1 MLISI
6 LGMIIRNKRKKLN
19 ITLEELSD
27 LTGISA
33 AELSYIENG
42 KIKAPSSVFL
52 YRLSNALELD
62 YNEMLNYKY
71 ASYYRLKELLNAL
84 DIIGDIRLD
93 IDDFS
98 NDNRKIYDYEEEEYK
113 DVKAYRLLGLLAI
126 ALIDLGLIEIPEES

>member
-71 ASYYRLKELLNAL
+71 ASYYRIKELLNA
-84 DIIGDIRLD
+84 
-93 IDDFS
+93 
-98 NDNRKIYDYEEEEYK
+98 
-113 DVKAYRLLGLLAI
+113 
-126 ALIDLGLIEIPEES
+126 

>member
-42 KIKAPSSVFL
+42 KIKAHSSVFL
-52 YRLSNALELD
+52 YILSNALELD

-71 ASYYRLKELLNAL
+71 ASYYRLKELLNA
-84 DIIGDIRLD
+84 
-93 IDDFS
+93 
-98 NDNRKIYDYEEEEYK
+98 
-113 DVKAYRLLGLLAI
+113 
-126 ALIDLGLIEIPEES
+126 